1 MLYIVL
7 YQTGPG
13 PAPSPGACQEKIKKK
28 FHANRKKKFSWH
40 ANCPKKNKKKSEKKV
55 DRTKKSLILSLM
67 NLINSLPTNAAA
79 EYANLTDADRADLH
93 AWFDMV
99 NTINDEVEA
108 AWDRL
113 AVLVDSGAL

>member
-1 MLYIVL
+1 MR
-7 YQTGPG
+7 
-13 PAPSPGACQEKIKKK
+13 EM
-28 FHANRKKKFSWH
+28 FHTL
-40 ANCPKKNKKKSEKKV
+40 KKNLKKSEKKV
-55 DRTKKSLILSLM
+55 DRTEKSLILFRM
-67 NLINSLPTNAAA
+67 NLINLLPRNAAA
-79 EYANLTDADRADLH
+79 DYASLTDADRADLH

>member
-1 MLYIVL
+1 
-7 YQTGPG
+7 
-13 PAPSPGACQEKIKKK
+13 
-28 FHANRKKKFSWH
+28 
-40 ANCPKKNKKKSEKKV
+40 
-55 DRTKKSLILSLM
+55 M

-99 NTINDEVEA
+99 NAINDEVDA

-113 AVLVDSGAL
+113 AALVDSGAL

>member
-1 MLYIVL
+1 
-7 YQTGPG
+7 
-13 PAPSPGACQEKIKKK
+13 
-28 FHANRKKKFSWH
+28 
-40 ANCPKKNKKKSEKKV
+40 
-55 DRTKKSLILSLM
+55 M
-67 NLINSLPTNAAA
+67 NLINLLPRNAAA
-79 EYANLTDADRADLH
+79 DYASLTDADRADLH